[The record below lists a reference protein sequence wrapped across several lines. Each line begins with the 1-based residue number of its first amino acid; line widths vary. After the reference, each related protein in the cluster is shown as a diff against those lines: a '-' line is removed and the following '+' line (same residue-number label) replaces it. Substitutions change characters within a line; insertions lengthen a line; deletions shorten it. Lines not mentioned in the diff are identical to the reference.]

1 MKEQLIL
8 VDIDMYYG
16 YMNAFIQE
24 ESNSILGRGIKI
36 ESPKDEFNFREW
48 ADDNDLEYEM
58 YGDDE
63 LIDSSWGYTYY
74 IPFDLYIKY
83 LNENRDKFNS
93 GGQTDA
99 QKEKISYVMD
109 EFKSGDLKTSYGTKV
124 TDNKQAI
131 AIALSEAGVDKKEDG
146 GIIEVDVF
154 FDTNG
159 LPKAIWKKGMSRPSG
174 NKTTISVPK
183 SEWNKGKITKDN
195 ISKYLNSTPTKE
207 DGGVIEGQLHSE
219 CNDDTGCGEKFN
231 VSNSGRI
238 IEAER
243 DEAVIVSNAF
253 NDNQI
258 YIIYGSPSQIASALN
273 VMGGGK
279 NFDDG
284 AEIQYPDGSKVF
296 TSAIKNETND
306 SDVGQIDSGSVI
318 INRRSMYDNTRYR
331 VKGTPKQIASAI
343 NSVNGNGVIID
354 EGAEIKKA

>member
-109 EFKSGDLKTSYGTKV
+109 EFKSGNLKTSYGTKV

-146 GIIEVDVF
+146 G
-154 FDTNG
+154 
-159 LPKAIWKKGMSRPSG
+159 
-174 NKTTISVPK
+174 
-183 SEWNKGKITKDN
+183 
-195 ISKYLNSTPTKE
+195 
-207 DGGVIEGQLHSE
+207 VIEGQFHSE

-318 INRRSMYDNTRYR
+318 INRRVY
-331 VKGTPKQIASAI
+331 V
-343 NSVNGNGVIID
+343 
-354 EGAEIKKA
+354 